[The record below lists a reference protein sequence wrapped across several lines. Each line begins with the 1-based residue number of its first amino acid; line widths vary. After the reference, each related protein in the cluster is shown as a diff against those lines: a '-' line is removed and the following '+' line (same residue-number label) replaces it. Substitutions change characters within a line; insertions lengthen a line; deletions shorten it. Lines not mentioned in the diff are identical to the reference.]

1 MALYISLSRRRFDEA
16 MLTAAKEKA
25 ELMDQILRHETA
37 NRSLTEQLKAVGDR
51 VAEYY
56 ADILRVNQEKAEL
69 AAASASLKAQFEAER
84 ERLRQQLKLQ
94 EEKASSL
101 ETTNGSL
108 KERISSLERDNA
120 SQKERLS
127 GLEKADAL
135 HKDSISKLEGA
146 KAELTARVSALEA
159 DKSALSGKLARA
171 EAKLKDA
178 QDRLAETEE
187 QRESVEAQLQNENA
201 DLKSAN
207 AELKDDLS
215 SERESAAKLRGDT
228 DKLRR
233 ELDAKKEELTI
244 ALAKEKDAADT
255 NERNKKL
262 QASLEAA
269 QKRIA
274 DLINRRDEIEKLRK
288 ELIES
293 RELLAVR
300 SAAAALPLP
309 PGLPTSL
316 IVAPPAAVAP
326 SPVLPAVSPA
336 TAALPAVTASPISE
350 LDPENPKLAGST
362 FERKLGMRGQAV
374 LWKGTIGSYDVVFKI
389 PTTVEARKHWDNE
402 FKVLLY
408 ALTFSCD
415 CVHMCVCVHVC
426 PS

>member
-1 MALYISLSRRRFDEA
+1 

-37 NRSLTEQLKAVGDR
+37 NRSLTEQLQAAGDR

-56 ADILRVNQEKAEL
+56 TDIMRANKEKAEL

-84 ERLRQQLKLQ
+84 ERLHQQLKLQ
-94 EEKASSL
+94 EEKNFSL
-101 ETTNGSL
+101 ESTNGSL
-108 KERISSLERDNA
+108 KERISSMERDNA

-127 GLEKADAL
+127 VLEKADAL
-135 HKDSISKLEGA
+135 HKDNIAKLESA

-187 QRESVEAQLQNENA
+187 QRESVEAQLQSENA
-201 DLKSAN
+201 DLKAKN
-207 AELKDDLS
+207 AELESDLS
-215 SERESAAKLRGDT
+215 SQRASAAKLSDDT

-233 ELDAKKEELTI
+233 ELDAKKEELTV

-274 DLINRRDEIEKLRK
+274 DLINLRDEIEKLRK
-288 ELIES
+288 ELLES

-316 IVAPPAAVAP
+316 VVAPPAAAVPP

-336 TAALPAVTASPISE
+336 ATALPVVTASAISE
-350 LDPENPKLAGST
+350 LDPDNPKLTGST
-362 FERKLGMRGQAV
+362 FERKLGTRGQAA
-374 LWKGTIGSYDVVFKI
+374 LWKGTFGSYDVVFKI

-402 FKVLLY
+402 IKVLLY
-408 ALTFSCD
+408 VLTLTVSA
-415 CVHMCVCVHVC
+415 CVCVRV
-426 PS
+426 S